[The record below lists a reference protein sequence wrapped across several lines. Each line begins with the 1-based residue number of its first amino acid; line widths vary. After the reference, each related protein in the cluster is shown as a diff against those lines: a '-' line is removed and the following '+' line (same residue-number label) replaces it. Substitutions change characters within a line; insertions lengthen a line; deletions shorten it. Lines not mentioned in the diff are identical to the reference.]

1 LRQAY
6 DYWQDQPGFSGEIIF
21 LAKND
26 LLVVTELTDT
36 ICISCTAMQ
45 RNGKFL
51 FHTIDLEFI
60 KVSLKLA
67 EANLTVRRQKPR
79 KRRNFKVA
87 THQWMRN

>member
-1 LRQAY
+1 
-6 DYWQDQPGFSGEIIF
+6 
-21 LAKND
+21 
-26 LLVVTELTDT
+26 
-36 ICISCTAMQ
+36 MQ